1 MPKPESGADAASQRW
16 RVLIVDDSVVDA
28 ELTEFT
34 LRDDAALDVDV
45 LRVDNAP
52 GLRDAL
58 SGFDPHLVLSDLNLP
73 GFSGDEALD
82 MVRAFRPELPVVVLT
97 GALLAG
103 QVPPPAD
110 ALVLKDEP
118 ERIAEVARKLL
129 KV

>member
-1 MPKPESGADAASQRW
+1 MPDRDAPALSQRW
-16 RVLIVDDSVVDA
+16 RVLIVDDSVDDA
-28 ELTEFT
+28 QLTEFT

-73 GFSGDEALD
+73 GFSGGEALEI
-82 MVRAFRPELPVVVLT
+82 VRAARPGLPVVVLT
-97 GALLAG
+97 GA
-103 QVPPPAD
+103 VPPDQPPLPAD

-118 ERIAEVARKLL
+118 ERIAAVARRLL
-129 KV
+129 RV